1 MYERLVLVW
10 MALAVAVWILLS
22 RVTAPYGRYVRQ
34 GWGTPL
40 NARMAWMVMEL
51 PSLIIP
57 LSGLLWRRAEGVAAF
72 FLGLWIFHYAYRSLL
87 FPLLIRARKD
97 VPFSVVGMALAF
109 NLANSGFNTYSLLFV
124 KDYASSWVSDP
135 RFLLGVCLF
144 LSGFVMHVVS
154 DARLRA
160 LRSEG
165 EGSYRIPQGWLFRW
179 VSCPNYFGEILEW
192 TGWALATWSLA
203 GVSFA
208 LWTCANL
215 VPRALSHH
223 RWYREHFP
231 DYPADRKALI
241 PVIGP

>member
-10 MALAVAVWILLS
+10 MALAVAVWILLT
-22 RVTAPYGRYVRQ
+22 RVTAPYGRHVRQ

-40 NARMAWMVMEL
+40 DARMAWMVMEL
-51 PSLIIP
+51 PSLLIP
-57 LSGLLWRRAEGVAAF
+57 LYGLLWGRPEGLAAF
-72 FLGLWIFHYAYRSLL
+72 FLGLWVFHYAYRSLL
-87 FPLLIRARKD
+87 FPFLIRARKD
-97 VPFSVVGMALAF
+97 VPFSVVGMALVF

-124 KDYASSWVSDP
+124 KEYPSSWTSDP
-135 RFLLGVCLF
+135 RFLLGVCFF
-144 LSGFVMHVVS
+144 LSGFVLHVVS

-160 LRSEG
+160 LRREG

-203 GVSFA
+203 GISFA

-231 DYPADRKALI
+231 DYPSDRKALI